1 MGSDELALFLR
12 SRRNALQPAD
22 IGLPLSP
29 RRRSPGLR
37 REDVAD
43 LAAMSRDY
51 YRRLEQARI
60 APPSPQIL
68 DALARALRL
77 STDERDYLYR
87 VADREPPPQPVR
99 IGRIDPPLRQIVDVM
114 GANPAQIMTV
124 TGETLLQNAA
134 AVALYG
140 DHSLYTGDARYSIYR
155 WFTEPSSRRMHPSE
169 EHEEEGRAQ
178 VANLRAR
185 SANGNDTG
193 ADRLIGLLRTCSAEF
208 ERMWQEQQVA
218 LCRSGTKTMV
228 HPAFGA
234 MDLQVQILAAESVGQ
249 LAVLFTAAGDK
260 AERLRELTASTPPS
274 TARAGVS

>member
-1 MGSDELALFLR
+1 MGSGELALFLR
-12 SRRNALQPAD
+12 SRRYALQPAD
-22 IGLPLSP
+22 IGLPSAP
-29 RRRSPGLR
+29 RRRSTGLR

-77 STDERDYLYR
+77 SNDERDYLYR

-99 IGRIDPPLRQIVDVM
+99 LSRIDPPLRQIVDVM

-134 AVALYG
+134 AAALYG

-155 WFTEPSSRRMHPSE
+155 WFTDPSSRRMHPPE

-185 SANGNDTG
+185 SANAND
-193 ADRLIGLLRTCSAEF
+193 AVAARLIGLLRTRSAEF
-208 ERMWQEQQVA
+208 ERMWQEQRVA

-260 AERLRELTASTPPS
+260 AERLRALAEHSANGREP
-274 TARAGVS
+274 A